1 MDYLED
7 VTVTTVA
14 TGVAEVEVILEAAV
28 VEVAPGFPNI
38 PLTAVTTV
46 LVILWAS
53 DPEVDAPPGATEK
66 WFLYLRN
73 TTCYFLCTYM
83 NIFHSGDKYEL
94 YK

>member
-28 VEVAPGFPNI
+28 VEVAPGFPSI

-46 LVILWAS
+46 LVIL
-53 DPEVDAPPGATEK
+53 
-66 WFLYLRN
+66 
-73 TTCYFLCTYM
+73 
-83 NIFHSGDKYEL
+83 
-94 YK
+94 

>member
-14 TGVAEVEVILEAAV
+14 TGVAEVEAKLEAAV
-28 VEVAPGFPNI
+28 VDVAPPPFNI

-53 DPEVDAPPGATEK
+53 DPEVDAPPGAKEMI
-66 WFLYLRN
+66 LYLRN
-73 TTCYFLCTYM
+73 TYIL
-83 NIFHSGDKYEL
+83 I
-94 YK
+94 

>member
-14 TGVAEVEVILEAAV
+14 TGVAEVEAKLEAAV
-28 VEVAPGFPNI
+28 VDVAPPPFNI

-53 DPEVDAPPGATEK
+53 DPEVDAPPGARE
-66 WFLYLRN
+66 
-73 TTCYFLCTYM
+73 M
-83 NIFHSGDKYEL
+83 IFIFKKYIF
-94 YK
+94 

>member
-14 TGVAEVEVILEAAV
+14 TGVAEVEAKLEAAV
-28 VEVAPGFPNI
+28 VDVAPPFNI

-53 DPEVDAPPGATEK
+53 DPDGAAPPGAREMIFIFK
-66 WFLYLRN
+66 KFIFQYK
-73 TTCYFLCTYM
+73 YFVLLM
-83 NIFHSGDKYEL
+83 IR
-94 YK
+94 